1 MSGDEE
7 RIEVP
12 RSPLRVPAGL
22 AIEHVDPPARPQ
34 GAYRDEARRERRTLV
49 MTLRDRSPFPWLLVV
64 FAVSWNLLIAAF
76 WLAPLGFRDAGL
88 PTSLTLAMFTA
99 IGLGLACVA
108 IAVFTNRTVIR
119 VAGDEIDVRRGP
131 LPVWRQRAP
140 VSTVRLTEL
149 RVRHRRR
156 PSPEGV
162 VETWDVARRDPRSRS
177 RGDRLVPPRWRPS
190 ARHRARAPRSPR
202 HRGQAR
208 AQMRGG
214 RRCPRAAPGVRP
226 TPTPPG
232 ERDDHWMHRIV

>member
-22 AIEHVDPPARPQ
+22 VIEHVDPPARPQ

-162 VETWDVARRDPRSRS
+162 VETWDVLGETHDPDPVVIVSFLHDGDQAHAIARALQDHL
-177 RGDRLVPPRWRPS
+177 GI
-190 ARHRARAPRSPR
+190 AAKRAPR
-202 HRGQAR
+202 
-208 AQMRGG
+208 
-214 RRCPRAAPGVRP
+214 
-226 TPTPPG
+226 
-232 ERDDHWMHRIV
+232 